1 MPDLLH
7 PAAPVVPCAPASPVA
22 LPTPLALPLRPLL
35 VDVAEPDVPA
45 AVGDRVPC
53 HLFWA
58 PLAEP
63 LPPVL
68 RPDRPYC
75 PTAHAVSLGLL
86 PPDCLPRTGRAPAC
100 PPCHG
105 DCRQGRRC
113 PARPVPAIPAPRP
126 SLARSIVGG
135 IALVA
140 LLVGGLATVHLLST
154 IPRP

>member
-7 PAAPVVPCAPASPVA
+7 SAAPVVPCAPASPVPL
-22 LPTPLALPLRPLL
+22 LPPLALSLPPLL
-35 VDVAEPDVPA
+35 VDVAEPDAPA
-45 AVGDRVPC
+45 DAGDRVPC
-53 HLFWA
+53 HFFWA

-68 RPDRPYC
+68 RVDRPYC
-75 PTAHAVSLGLL
+75 PTAHAVQLGLL
-86 PPDCLPRTGRAPAC
+86 PPDVLRPDCAPAC

-105 DCRQGRRC
+105 DCWQGRRC
-113 PARPVPAIPAPRP
+113 PARSVPAIPAPRP

-135 IALVA
+135 IALAA

>member
-7 PAAPVVPCAPASPVA
+7 PAAPVVPCAPASPVP
-22 LPTPLALPLRPLL
+22 LPPPLALSLPPLL

-58 PLAEP
+58 PPAEP

-68 RPDRPYC
+68 RVDRPYC
-75 PTAHAVSLGLL
+75 PTAHAVQLGLL
-86 PPDCLPRTGRAPAC
+86 SPDVLRPGRAQTC

-105 DCRQGRRC
+105 DCRQGRGC

-140 LLVGGLATVHLLST
+140 LLAGGLAVVHLLST